1 MKSLPRW
8 LAWLA
13 LPAAL
18 AACDKPRPPA
28 DLSLTDAFLSPLP
41 VAQKEWQGILL
52 ELGSPAARPH
62 LGVGWSIGETA
73 HDGRAFRWAM
83 GDETT
88 FLFES
93 ESAGE
98 RLAWIEC
105 EPFSFPGAPVQVVDL
120 SANGRSLPSVE
131 LREGRNRY
139 PLEIPLIEG
148 VNEIR
153 MKFAYAKAP
162 GDVDNTSVDRRR
174 LAAAIYRFDVLPVD
188 AAPVAGRPGPFA
200 LVSARDGS
208 RGIYLPEGG
217 VLSYFMEVPQSA
229 SLVVSA
235 GADKPER
242 FLTPAGAGLR
252 VAVRP
257 EGGEAQTAFKV
268 ASSPAGEVITLEMD
282 LGSFAGRRV
291 EISFGAEQHDLFLR
305 PLLYA
310 SSGNAGRTAR
320 GGPKAVPE
328 RLNLLMIVL
337 DGASAGR
344 MSAYGYTKRTTPEIE
359 KLAERGVVF
368 DNAISQ
374 AVYTIASI
382 GSVLT
387 GQYPDRHQSVS
398 FADRLPSSAVTLP
411 GLLSPAGFRT
421 AGFSGN
427 AVVSTAFGLDQG
439 YDEFYAVWQSPD
451 YTGHGDSVL
460 RSFLSWLEAH
470 HTEQFFAYIHFRE
483 PHFPYNPPPP
493 YDTLF
498 APARVFPEGIKD
510 WQEVEAINRAA
521 AAGDG
526 VPADVLERVRGLYD
540 GNMAYVDV
548 LVGEILKRVEALGLD
563 RKTAVILF
571 ADHGEALLEHR
582 YIGHNT
588 QLYEESIR
596 VPLLV
601 SLPGL
606 APRRVSD
613 VVELTDLA
621 PTVLD
626 LAGLSDRA
634 EQEAMQGRSLVPLLY
649 GEEIPEKL
657 AFSRTL
663 WNKPRYAARG
673 SRFKFIWDSRNGS
686 SELYDLEK
694 DPGETVNRIDENP
707 VTSGYL
713 RQRLYQWVRQQEHL
727 RVGAP
732 MREEALISEDVRKH
746 LEAIG
751 YVEYLEETKK

>member
-1 MKSLPRW
+1 VKFLPRW
-8 LAWLA
+8 LVWLA
-13 LPAAL
+13 LPVAL
-18 AACDKPRPPA
+18 AACDKPRPSA
-28 DLSLTDAFLSPLP
+28 DLSLTDAFFSHLP

-52 ELGSPAARPH
+52 ELGSPSARPH

-73 HDGRAFRWAM
+73 EDGSAFRWAM

-120 SANGRSLPSVE
+120 SANSLSLPSVE

-139 PLEIPLIEG
+139 PLEIPLVEG

-162 GDVDNTSVDRRR
+162 GDVDDASVDRRR

-200 LVSARDGS
+200 LVSTRDGS
-208 RGIYLPEGG
+208 RGIYLPDGG
-217 VLSYFMEVPQSA
+217 VLSYFMEVPPSA
-229 SLVVSA
+229 RLVVSA
-235 GADKPER
+235 GADEPAR
-242 FLTPAGAGLR
+242 FLTPAGARLR
-252 VAVRP
+252 VAVHP
-257 EGGEAQTAFKV
+257 EGGEKQTAFKE
-268 ASSPAGEVITLEMD
+268 ASSPGGEVITLEMD
-282 LGSFAGRRV
+282 LGSFAGRRA
-291 EISFGAEQHDLFLR
+291 EISFSAEEKDLFLR

-310 SSGNAGRTAR
+310 SGGNAGQTAR
-320 GGPKAVPE
+320 GLPKVVPE
-328 RLNLLMIVL
+328 NLNLLMIVL

-344 MSAYGYTKRTTPEIE
+344 MSAYGYAQPSSPEVE
-359 KLAERGVVF
+359 KLAERAVVF
-368 DNAISQ
+368 DNAITQ

-387 GQYPDRHQSVS
+387 GQYPDRHQSVT

-411 GLLSPAGFRT
+411 GLLGPAGFLT

-439 YDEFYAVWQSPD
+439 YDEFHAVWQSPD

-460 RSFLSWLEAH
+460 RSFLSWLDAH
-470 HTEQFFAYIHFRE
+470 HRERFFAYVHFRE

-493 YDTLF
+493 YDTRF
-498 APARVFPEGIKD
+498 GPATIFPDGIKD
-510 WQEVEAINRAA
+510 WQEVESINRAA
-521 AAGDG
+521 AGGDEI
-526 VPADVLERVRGLYD
+526 PADVLERVQGLYD
-540 GNMAYVDV
+540 GNMAYVDA
-548 LVGEILKRVEALGLD
+548 LVGEALKRVEALGLD
-563 RKTAVILF
+563 RNTAVILF
-571 ADHGEALLEHR
+571 ADHGEAFFEHR

-596 VPLLV
+596 VPLMV

-621 PTVLD
+621 PTVLE

-634 EQEAMQGRSLVPLLY
+634 ERKAMQGRSLVPLLY
-649 GEEIPEKL
+649 GEDLPEKL

-663 WNKPRYAARG
+663 WNQPRYAARA

-707 VTSGYL
+707 VIGGYL
-713 RQRLYQWVRQQEHL
+713 RQRLYQWVREQEHL

-732 MREEALISEDVRKH
+732 VREEALIPEDVRRH
-746 LEAIG
+746 LESIG
-751 YVEYLEETKK
+751 YVEYLGETKK